1 MEFVTTS
8 DAVRL
13 FRMHPATVLRLI
25 VTQRV
30 EAHKDLN
37 GKWLVRHSD
46 LERWNS
52 RRLHR
57 APKPLQQADS
67 DIPEVHT

>member
-1 MEFVTTS
+1 MKFVTTS

-25 VTQRV
+25 ATQRV
-30 EAHKDLN
+30 EAHKDGN

-52 RRLHR
+52 RRLRR
-57 APKPLQQADS
+57 APKPLQQVDS
-67 DIPEVHT
+67 DIPEVHP